1 MSPVVV
7 LPCLLSSVV
16 AARGLRPCA
25 PSCCTIVHVPPG
37 HDMLLDNDEPP
48 DNDVQ
53 RRRAPGA
60 AVGPPSPRLPPPLS
74 GHVHCHCAAVSAV
87 KRGGSAGAAALPV
100 AARSSTCRPATTCRP
115 TVTSCRATTC
125 RPATAFRL
133 ATPSRRATTCRGC
146 KRPATPS
153 PRLLPPSSG
162 HVRRRRAAMSAAK
175 RGGGAGAAA
184 SRS

>member
-37 HDMLLDNDEPP
+37 HDMLPDNDEPP

-74 GHVHCHCAAVSAV
+74 GHVHCRCAAVSAV

-125 RPATAFRL
+125 RPA
-133 ATPSRRATTCRGC
+133 RATTCRGC